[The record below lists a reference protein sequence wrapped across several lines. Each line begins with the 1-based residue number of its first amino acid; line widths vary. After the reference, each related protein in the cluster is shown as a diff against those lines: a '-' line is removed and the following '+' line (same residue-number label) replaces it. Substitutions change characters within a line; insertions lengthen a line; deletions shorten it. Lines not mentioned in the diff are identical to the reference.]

1 MVREKDSIPR
11 AVLMGD
17 IVGSERAPSVEELH
31 HHFNAAVDRANR
43 KHPNDIISPLTI
55 TLGDE
60 FQGLIS
66 SLRDAATIAQEM
78 RHLLLANDIDCRFV
92 VGLVDIK
99 TAVNKERAWNMMGPG
114 LADAR
119 EKLGEKKAESLYRF
133 SLPGHKMTELLLEA
147 VGVGLTSIERRWTK
161 TQLNDI
167 ARSLEGKSAADIAKI
182 RNVTVHSV
190 YKAKTGGEFDSY
202 MIQWNAILSTLSDLD
217 REIGARL

>member
-1 MVREKDSIPR
+1 MAKKNDSIPR

-17 IVGSERAPSVEELH
+17 IVGSERVPSVEVLH
-31 HHFNAAVDRANR
+31 HHFNLAVDRANR
-43 KHPNDIISPLTI
+43 QHPNTIISPLTI

-66 SLRDAATIAQEM
+66 SLRDAAIIAQEM
-78 RHLLLANDIDCRFV
+78 RHYLLESDIECRFV

-99 TAVNKERAWNMMGPG
+99 TTVNKERAWNMMGPG

-119 EKLGEKKAESLYRF
+119 ERLGEKKAESLYRF
-133 SLPGHKMTELLLEA
+133 SLPGHKMTEMLLEA

-190 YKAKTGGEFDSY
+190 YKAKSGGEFDFY
-202 MIQWNAILSTLSDLD
+202 MIQWNAILTALSDLD
-217 REIGARL
+217 NEIGGDL